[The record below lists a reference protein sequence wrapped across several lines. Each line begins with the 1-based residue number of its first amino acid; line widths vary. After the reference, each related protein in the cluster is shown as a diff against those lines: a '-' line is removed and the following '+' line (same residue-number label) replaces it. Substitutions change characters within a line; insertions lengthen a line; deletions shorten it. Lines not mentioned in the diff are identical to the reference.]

1 MGYLSALD
9 MREHGEEE
17 VALRWHLGHNHFP
30 PIPYDMIPVA
40 KKAIANAKAGEWGK
54 RVKLPPG
61 VRHRATGQYATTEA
75 LVRHMHLDAFLEGGD
90 IE

>member
-9 MREHGEEE
+9 MREYGGEE
-17 VALRWHLGHNHFP
+17 VALRWHLSHNHFP
-30 PIPYDMIPVA
+30 PIPEEMIPVA
-40 KKAIANAKAGEWGK
+40 KKALVNAKAGRWGR

-61 VRHRATGQYATTEA
+61 VRHRATGQCATTEA

-90 IE
+90 TE